1 MRLTGAHRHPHL
13 EHLVHLVVLVAQV
26 ENDTLNN
33 TVMLR
38 TATGISECLPSAVQF
53 ILCNHRELSVAR
65 FCLRVRRAGDEGR
78 RVRAT
83 TLLALQPDFGVL
95 LTSLWLS
102 VQGS

>member
-1 MRLTGAHRHPHL
+1 
-13 EHLVHLVVLVAQV
+13 VAQV

-53 ILCNHRELSVAR
+53 ILCKHRELSVVR
-65 FCLRVRRAGDEGR
+65 FFLHVRRAGDKGR

-83 TLLALQPDFGVL
+83 ALLAPQADFGVFR
-95 LTSLWLS
+95 
-102 VQGS
+102 G